1 LTFKKEKFMDFKD
14 KLKTERERAGLT
26 QKQLA
31 QMTGLTDRTIQN
43 YEHGRGGAARF
54 ENVRAIAQALQI
66 KTGELI
72 GERPSEKSDAENI
85 SQLVNRMRAMFSG
98 GELTDEDKEAAVR
111 AITEAYWESKQINK
125 KYGRKKKA

>member
-1 LTFKKEKFMDFKD
+1 MEFKD
-14 KLKTERERAGLT
+14 KLKSERERAGLT

-31 QMTGLTDRTIQN
+31 DIVGLSDRTIQN

-54 ENVRAIAQALQI
+54 EHVRAIAEALNI
-66 KTGELI
+66 KTEELI
-72 GERPSEKSDAENI
+72 GETAPKKSDSENI
-85 SQLVNRMRAMFSG
+85 AQLVSRMQALFSG